1 MEKRRIPVFASESEE
16 AKWWYD
22 NREALA
28 DDMVAA
34 IREGRLGEGS
44 KARWAR
50 LQAEKQQSE
59 SPVVAPAS
67 SASKAA

>member
-1 MEKRRIPVFASESEE
+1 MKLPPMPKFATEAEE

-50 LQAEKQQSE
+50 LKAEDEQQRL
-59 SPVVAPAS
+59 AS
-67 SASKAA
+67 QPLSGTHAR